1 MVRQRP
7 LTANSPSTTTAS
19 FAMLLAPMNSL
30 SCWMMAKDARDARD
44 ARDDNDDNDDDD
56 DDDDNVVTLK
66 VVPRRLLQKV
76 VPRLG
81 RAAAT

>member
-1 MVRQRP
+1 M
-7 LTANSPSTTTAS
+7 TTMTT
-19 FAMLLAPMNSL
+19 MTQNR
-30 SCWMMAKDARDARD
+30 KIIVGDAGDTH
-44 ARDDNDDNDDDD
+44 
-56 DDDDNVVTLK
+56 VVTLK